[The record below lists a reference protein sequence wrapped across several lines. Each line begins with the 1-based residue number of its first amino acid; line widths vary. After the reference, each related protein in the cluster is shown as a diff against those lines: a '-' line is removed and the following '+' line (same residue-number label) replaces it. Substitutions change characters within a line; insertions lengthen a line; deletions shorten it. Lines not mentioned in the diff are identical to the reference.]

1 MSIYKFKSDFNY
13 NVKNIFLD
21 KDINKNNNHFFF
33 NKLIKSTK
41 RGMITNENNSTI
53 ECNTTERIKNDIIK
67 YPIDNNFF
75 INSNVNM
82 KIKIEENKKIKKSY
96 SFESYLDLKTF
107 YNNEIDN
114 FTYKKI
120 KNPQESSSRNTLLFY
135 IKNEKKLGKAKINE
149 INDRKNNIKN
159 IFI

>member
-1 MSIYKFKSDFNY
+1 MSNYKFKSNLNY

-33 NKLIKSTK
+33 NELIKSTK

-82 KIKIEENKKIKKSY
+82 KIKKEKIIKIKKSY
-96 SFESYLDLKTF
+96 SFESYLDLKTL
-107 YNNEIDN
+107 YNNEKDN
-114 FTYKKI
+114 LTYKKI
-120 KNPQESSSRNTLLFY
+120 KNPQESSSRNTLLFS
-135 IKNEKKLGKAKINE
+135 IKNEKKT
-149 INDRKNNIKN
+149 RKSQNK
-159 IFI
+159 